1 MAGLGLYEV
10 RATDKSRC
18 GFPGL
23 CQKTHDGR
31 HSRRVISKRVEKVL
45 KDKHGRDLDKKL
57 VLREMLK
64 DFDDWKDIKSLPGD
78 TAKNAEALFK
88 KINASFE

>member
-1 MAGLGLYEV
+1 
-10 RATDKSRC
+10 
-18 GFPGL
+18 
-23 CQKTHDGR
+23 
-31 HSRRVISKRVEKVL
+31 
-45 KDKHGRDLDKKL
+45 LDKKL